1 MRKMT
6 WRNRNLFKKKA
17 VPVQKFNMGGSVR
30 GVEALK
36 NVAPTIGTFD
46 YDNAVNMMGGGMV
59 DMPVPQMQMGGS
71 PQIEMFESGDSAI
84 NEALNSQAAIDT
96 MNQSLM
102 TGGGDAV
109 PQSMMAAPMA
119 EEGAPM
125 MEDQG
130 PKDMSAAKQ
139 FSDQAL
145 EEAKESSQDII
156 AQAMGEIEKEIDTVE
171 EISTEEMKDLAEL
184 ISMQQRRLDSAS
196 TELSN
201 VMELGAVEDITLFD
215 NEFEREVQKKYP
227 LVAAALEKTLPKI
240 MDTTQIEEETM
251 PSTDSEIDKMY
262 GKGAAEEAMGE
273 ALGMPSGDTPVPTM
287 KEGGDPADAKQDI
300 VTKLLEERDRLLKEI
315 ATIDQNKKLYPNPRT
330 GKVEELP
337 MKPEDLEKLNRLTQ
351 ELSKIEQQIS
361 SGMIIQKQ
369 ASATPEPSITDMVK
383 ADVSGKLLDTNRR
396 TYEDV
401 LKQPGVKRI
410 YSDLEKM
417 IDQAGIGNVK
427 DTKATGTQAATG
439 VMRDVAAGEAGGR
452 LKKAQLEL
460 GLVGDIESDPYGTKA
475 GALTSTKL
483 GLLTK
488 GDNENDKMQ
497 SAAGLSAFNWM
508 AATGIHVPRSV
519 RDMAGL
525 EDTYEK
531 KKFNG
536 QEKTFSQLF
545 NDALANANIRALTQ
559 GEEGT
564 KLEALRQSKFLEIL
578 ARQWGTGIFNPKNIE
593 IELLALFPDAKK
605 LLPKK

>member
-1 MRKMT
+1 MT
-6 WRNRNLFKKKA
+6 WRNRNLFRKKA

-30 GVEALK
+30 GVEAFK
-36 NVAPTIGTFD
+36 NVAPTMGTFD

-59 DMPVPQMQMGGS
+59 DMPVQQMNTGGM
-71 PQIEMFESGDSAI
+71 PLEMFETGDPAI
-84 NEALNSQAAIDT
+84 NEQLNAQAAVDT

-102 TGGGDAV
+102 AGGGDAV

-119 EEGAPM
+119 EEAPM

-156 AQAMGEIEKEIDTVE
+156 AQAMGEIEKEIDNVE
-171 EISTEEMKDLAEL
+171 EISMEEMKDLAEL

-196 TELSN
+196 AELSN
-201 VMELGAVEDITLFD
+201 VMELDGVEDITLFD

-251 PSTDSEIDKMY
+251 PSD
-262 GKGAAEEAMGE
+262 
-273 ALGMPSGDTPVPTM
+273 DTPVLTM
-287 KEGGDPADAKQDI
+287 QEGGDPLLEAYTKYQEAKKVYDKLINDKAMAATNPRRRAPSEADIAAAKQAMDAAAQQ
-300 VTKLLEERDRLLKEI
+300 VESLRSGT
-315 ATIDQNKKLYPNPRT
+315 T
-330 GKVEELP
+330 GKP
-337 MKPEDLEKLNRLTQ
+337 T
-351 ELSKIEQQIS
+351 
-361 SGMIIQKQ
+361 
-369 ASATPEPSITDMVK
+369 AEPSIEEIVR
-383 ADVSGKLLDTNRR
+383 ADVSGNLLDTNRR

-401 LKQPGVKRI
+401 LKQPGVQRI
-410 YSDLEKM
+410 YADLEKM

-439 VMRDVAAGEAGGR
+439 VMRDVAAGEAGAR

-460 GLVGDIESDPYGTKA
+460 GLVGDIEGDPYGTKA

-483 GLLTK
+483 GLLSK
-488 GDNENDKMQ
+488 GDSENDKQ
-497 SAAGLSAFNWM
+497 FGAGGVNAFTWM
-508 AATGIHVPRSV
+508 ASTGIHVPPNI

-525 EDTYEK
+525 VTTYDK
-531 KKFNG
+531 KAFNG
-536 QEKTFSQLF
+536 EEKTFGQLF
-545 NDALANANIRALTQ
+545 NDARANANIRAITQ
-559 GEEGT
+559 GEEGEP
-564 KLEALRQSKFLEIL
+564 LQALRQDAFLQIL
-578 ARQWGTGIFNPKNIE
+578 ARQWRTGIFDAEAIE
-593 IELLALFPDAKK
+593 QELLTLFPDAKE
-605 LLPKK
+605 LLPKGK

>member
-6 WRNRNLFKKKA
+6 WRNRNLFRKKA

-30 GVEALK
+30 GVEAFK
-36 NVAPTIGTFD
+36 NVAPTMGTFD

-59 DMPVPQMQMGGS
+59 DMPVQQMNTGGM
-71 PQIEMFESGDSAI
+71 PLEMFETGDPAI
-84 NEALNSQAAIDT
+84 NEQLNAQAAVDT

-102 TGGGDAV
+102 AGGGDAV

-119 EEGAPM
+119 EEAPM

-156 AQAMGEIEKEIDTVE
+156 AQAMGEIEKEIDNVE
-171 EISTEEMKDLAEL
+171 EISMEEMKDLAEL

-196 TELSN
+196 AELSN
-201 VMELGAVEDITLFD
+201 VMELDGVEDITLFD

-251 PSTDSEIDKMY
+251 PSD
-262 GKGAAEEAMGE
+262 
-273 ALGMPSGDTPVPTM
+273 DTPVLTM
-287 KEGGDPADAKQDI
+287 QEGGDPLLEAYTKYQEAKKVYDKLINDKAMAATNPRRRAPSEADIAAAKQAMDAAAQQ
-300 VTKLLEERDRLLKEI
+300 VESLRSGT
-315 ATIDQNKKLYPNPRT
+315 T
-330 GKVEELP
+330 GKP
-337 MKPEDLEKLNRLTQ
+337 T
-351 ELSKIEQQIS
+351 
-361 SGMIIQKQ
+361 
-369 ASATPEPSITDMVK
+369 AEPSIEEIVR
-383 ADVSGKLLDTNRR
+383 ADVSGNLLDTNRR

-401 LKQPGVKRI
+401 LKQPGVQRI
-410 YSDLEKM
+410 YADLEKM

-439 VMRDVAAGEAGGR
+439 VMRDVAAGEAGAR

-460 GLVGDIESDPYGTKA
+460 GLVGDIEGDPYGTKA

-483 GLLTK
+483 GLLSK
-488 GDNENDKMQ
+488 GDSENDKQ
-497 SAAGLSAFNWM
+497 FGAGGVNAFTWM
-508 AATGIHVPRSV
+508 ASTGIHVPPNI

-525 EDTYEK
+525 VTTYDK
-531 KKFNG
+531 KAFNG
-536 QEKTFSQLF
+536 EEKTFGQLF
-545 NDALANANIRALTQ
+545 NDARANANIRAITQ
-559 GEEGT
+559 GEEGEP
-564 KLEALRQSKFLEIL
+564 LQALRQDAFLQIL
-578 ARQWGTGIFNPKNIE
+578 ARQWRTGIFDAEAIE
-593 IELLALFPDAKK
+593 QELLTLFPDAKE
-605 LLPKK
+605 LLPKGK

>member
-1 MRKMT
+1 MT
-6 WRNRNLFKKKA
+6 WRNRNLFRKKA

-36 NVAPTIGTFD
+36 NVAPTMGNFD

-59 DMPVPQMQMGGS
+59 DMPVPQMKMGGD
-71 PQIEMFESGDSAI
+71 PAIELFESGDSAL
-84 NEALNSQAAIDT
+84 NEALNTQAAVDT
-96 MNQSLM
+96 MNQALM

-119 EEGAPM
+119 EEAPM

-156 AQAMGEIEKEIDTVE
+156 AQAMGEIEKEIDNVE
-171 EISTEEMKDLAEL
+171 EISMEEMKDLAEL

-196 TELSN
+196 AELSN
-201 VMELGAVEDITLFD
+201 VMELGAVEEITLFD

-227 LVAAALEKTLPKI
+227 LVTAALEKTLPKI
-240 MDTTQIEEETM
+240 MDTTQIEEKTM

-273 ALGMPSGDTPVPTM
+273 ALGMPSSGTPVIAM
-287 KEGGDPADAKQDI
+287 QEGGEPLKEAIDKYNKAKQ
-300 VTKLLEERDRLLKEI
+300 EYDRLKANEGRGRDAPTPQEI
-315 ATIDQNKKLYPNPRT
+315 EAA
-330 GKVEELP
+330 
-337 MKPEDLEKLNRLTQ
+337 RLAM
-351 ELSKIEQQIS
+351 EQAFQVIQSLQGGGS
-361 SGMIIQKQ
+361 SVTPPP
-369 ASATPEPSITDMVK
+369 APEPSITDIVK
-383 ADVSGKLLDTNRR
+383 ADVSGNLLDTNRR

-401 LKQPGVKRI
+401 LKQPGVQRI
-410 YSDLEKM
+410 YADLEKM

-439 VMRDVAAGEAGGR
+439 VMRDVAAGEAGAR

-460 GLVGDIESDPYGTKA
+460 GLVGDIEGDPYGTKA

-483 GLLTK
+483 GLLTQ
-488 GDNENDKMQ
+488 GDSENDKQ
-497 SAAGLSAFNWM
+497 FGAGGVNAFTWM
-508 AATGIHVPRSV
+508 ATTGIHVPPTI

-525 EDTYEK
+525 TTTYDK
-531 KKFNG
+531 KVFNG
-536 QEKTFSQLF
+536 EEKTFGQLF
-545 NDALANANIRALTQ
+545 NDARANANIRAITQ
-559 GEEGT
+559 GEEGEP
-564 KLEALRQSKFLEIL
+564 LQALRQDAFLQIL
-578 ARQWGTGIFNPKNIE
+578 ARQWRTGIFDAKAIE
-593 IELLALFPDAKK
+593 QELLTLFPDAKE
-605 LLPKK
+605 LLPKGK

>member
-1 MRKMT
+1 MT
-6 WRNRNLFKKKA
+6 WRNRNLFRKKA

-36 NVAPTIGTFD
+36 NVAPTMGNFD

-59 DMPVPQMQMGGS
+59 DMPVPQMKMGGD
-71 PQIEMFESGDSAI
+71 PAIELFESGDSAL
-84 NEALNSQAAIDT
+84 NEALNTQAAVDT
-96 MNQSLM
+96 MNQALM

-119 EEGAPM
+119 EEAPM

-156 AQAMGEIEKEIDTVE
+156 AQAMGEIEKEIDNVE
-171 EISTEEMKDLAEL
+171 EISMEEMKDLAEL

-196 TELSN
+196 AELSN
-201 VMELGAVEDITLFD
+201 VMELGDVEEITLFD

-227 LVAAALEKTLPKI
+227 LVTAALEKTLPKI

-251 PSTDSEIDKMY
+251 PSSGTPVMPSSGTPVIAMQEGGEPLKEAIDKY
-262 GKGAAEEAMGE
+262 NK
-273 ALGMPSGDTPVPTM
+273 
-287 KEGGDPADAKQDI
+287 AKQ
-300 VTKLLEERDRLLKEI
+300 EYDRLKASEGRGRD
-315 ATIDQNKKLYPNPRT
+315 AAS
-330 GKVEELP
+330 
-337 MKPEDLEKLNRLTQ
+337 PE
-351 ELSKIEQQIS
+351 KIEAARLAMEQAFQVVQSLQTGGS
-361 SGMIIQKQ
+361 SVTPPP
-369 ASATPEPSITDMVK
+369 APEPSIYETVK
-383 ADVSGKLLDTNRR
+383 ADVSGNLLDTNRR

-401 LKQPGVKRI
+401 LKQPGVQRI
-410 YSDLEKM
+410 YADLEKM

-439 VMRDVAAGEAGGR
+439 VMRDVAAGEAGAR

-460 GLVGDIESDPYGTKA
+460 GLVGDIEGDPYGTKA

-483 GLLTK
+483 GLLTQ
-488 GDNENDKMQ
+488 GDSENDKQ
-497 SAAGLSAFNWM
+497 FGAGGVNAFTWM
-508 AATGIHVPRSV
+508 ATTGIHVPPTI

-525 EDTYEK
+525 TTTYDK
-531 KKFNG
+531 KVFNG
-536 QEKTFSQLF
+536 EEKTFGQLF
-545 NDALANANIRALTQ
+545 NDARANANIRAITQ
-559 GEEGT
+559 GEEGEP
-564 KLEALRQSKFLEIL
+564 LQALRQDAFLQIL
-578 ARQWGTGIFNPKNIE
+578 ARQWRTGIFDAKAIE
-593 IELLALFPDAKK
+593 QELLTLFPDAKE
-605 LLPKK
+605 LLPKGK

>member
-1 MRKMT
+1 MT
-6 WRNRNLFKKKA
+6 WRNRNLFRKKA
-17 VPVQKFNMGGSVR
+17 VPVQRFNMGGSVR

-36 NVAPTIGTFD
+36 NVAPTMGTFD

-59 DMPVPQMQMGGS
+59 DMPVQQMNTGGM
-71 PQIEMFESGDSAI
+71 PLEMFETGDPAI
-84 NEALNSQAAIDT
+84 NEQLNAQAAVDT
-96 MNQSLM
+96 MNQALM

-119 EEGAPM
+119 EEAPM

-156 AQAMGEIEKEIDTVE
+156 AQAMGEIEKEIDNVE

-196 TELSN
+196 AELSN

-251 PSTDSEIDKMY
+251 PSD
-262 GKGAAEEAMGE
+262 
-273 ALGMPSGDTPVPTM
+273 DTPVMTM
-287 KEGGDPADAKQDI
+287 QEGGDP
-300 VTKLLEERDRLLKEI
+300 LLEAYTKFQE
-315 ATIDQNKKLYPNPRT
+315 AKKLYDKLINDKAMAATNPRRRAPS
-330 GKVEELP
+330 EA
-337 MKPEDLEKLNRLTQ
+337 D
-351 ELSKIEQQIS
+351 IAAA
-361 SGMIIQKQ
+361 KQ
-369 ASATPEPSITDMVK
+369 AMDAAAQQVESFRSGTTDKATAEPEPSLEEIVR
-383 ADVSGKLLDTNRR
+383 ADVSGNLLDTNRR

-401 LKQPGVKRI
+401 LKQPGVQRI
-410 YSDLEKM
+410 YADLEKM

-439 VMRDVAAGEAGGR
+439 VMRDVAAGEAGAR

-460 GLVGDIESDPYGTKA
+460 GLVGDIEGDPYGTKA

-483 GLLTK
+483 GLLSK
-488 GDNENDKMQ
+488 GDTDNDK
-497 SAAGLSAFNWM
+497 SYGAAAAAGTTPFNWM
-508 AATGIHVPRSV
+508 LTTQVHVPQFV
-519 RDMAGL
+519 RDMANVR
-525 EDTYEK
+525 DTYETK
-531 KKFNG
+531 PINGKERNFMSVFN
-536 QEKTFSQLF
+536 EATRDPK
-545 NDALANANIRALTQ
+545 IRFFTTGDDGVVQAQ
-559 GEEGT
+559 
-564 KLEALRQSKFLEIL
+564 RQNRFVEIL
-578 ARQWGTGIFNPKNIE
+578 ALQFRQGIFDVERINA
-593 IELLALFPDAKK
+593 ALESEFATKAAEYK
-605 LLPKK
+605 E

>member
-1 MRKMT
+1 MT
-6 WRNRNLFKKKA
+6 WRNRNLFRKKA

-36 NVAPTIGTFD
+36 NVAPTMGTFD

-71 PQIEMFESGDSAI
+71 PQIEMFESGDSAL
-84 NEALNSQAAIDT
+84 NEALNAQAAVDT

-119 EEGAPM
+119 EEAPM

-156 AQAMGEIEKEIDTVE
+156 AQAMGEIEKEIDNVE

-196 TELSN
+196 AELSN
-201 VMELGAVEDITLFD
+201 VMELDGVEDITLFD

-227 LVAAALEKTLPKI
+227 LVTAALEKTLPKI

-251 PSTDSEIDKMY
+251 PSD
-262 GKGAAEEAMGE
+262 
-273 ALGMPSGDTPVPTM
+273 DTPVLTM
-287 KEGGDPADAKQDI
+287 QEGGEPLKEAIEKYNKAK
-300 VTKLLEERDRLLKEI
+300 EEYDRLKANEGRGRDAPSPERIEAARL
-315 ATIDQNKKLYPNPRT
+315 AMQQAFQVVQSLQT
-330 GKVEELP
+330 GG
-337 MKPEDLEKLNRLTQ
+337 
-351 ELSKIEQQIS
+351 S
-361 SGMIIQKQ
+361 SE
-369 ASATPEPSITDMVK
+369 TPPPTTNVPVKDMVK
-383 ADVSGKLLDTNRR
+383 ADVTGKLLDTNRR

-401 LKQPGVKRI
+401 LAQPGVQRI
-410 YSDLEKM
+410 YADLEKM

-439 VMRDVAAGEAGGR
+439 VMRDVAAGEAGAR

-460 GLVGDIESDPYGTKA
+460 GLVGDIEGDPYGTKS

-483 GLLTK
+483 SLLTE
-488 GDNENDKMQ
+488 GDLDNDKNFGR
-497 SAAGLSAFNWM
+497 AGQNAFTWM
-508 AATGIHVPRSV
+508 ASTGIHVPKDV

-525 EDTYEK
+525 VNTYDK
-531 KKFNG
+531 KTFSG
-536 QEKTFSQLF
+536 QEKTFTQLF
-545 NDALANANIRALTQ
+545 NEARANPNLMAITQ
-559 GEEGT
+559 GSGEP
-564 KLEALRQSKFLEIL
+564 LEALRQNKFMEIL
-578 ARQWGTGIFNPKNIE
+578 ASQWRTGIFDPKAIE
-593 IELLALFPDAKK
+593 IELLTLFPDARKR
-605 LLPKK
+605 LPKGN

>member
-1 MRKMT
+1 MT
-6 WRNRNLFKKKA
+6 WRNRNLFRKKA

-36 NVAPTIGTFD
+36 NVAPTMGNFD

-59 DMPVPQMQMGGS
+59 DMPVPQMKMGGD
-71 PQIEMFESGDSAI
+71 PAIELFESGDSAL
-84 NEALNSQAAIDT
+84 NEALNTQAAVDT
-96 MNQSLM
+96 MNQALM

-119 EEGAPM
+119 EEAPM

-156 AQAMGEIEKEIDTVE
+156 AQAMGEIEKEIDNVE
-171 EISTEEMKDLAEL
+171 EISMEEMKDLAEL

-196 TELSN
+196 AELSN
-201 VMELGAVEDITLFD
+201 VMELGDVEEITLFD

-227 LVAAALEKTLPKI
+227 LVTAALEKTLPKI

-251 PSTDSEIDKMY
+251 PSSGTPV
-262 GKGAAEEAMGE
+262 
-273 ALGMPSGDTPVPTM
+273 MPSSGTPVIAM
-287 KEGGDPADAKQDI
+287 QEGGEPLKEAIEKYNKAKQ
-300 VTKLLEERDRLLKEI
+300 EYDRLKASEGRGRD
-315 ATIDQNKKLYPNPRT
+315 AAS
-330 GKVEELP
+330 
-337 MKPEDLEKLNRLTQ
+337 PE
-351 ELSKIEQQIS
+351 KIEAARLAMEQAFQVVQSLQTGGS
-361 SGMIIQKQ
+361 SVTPPP
-369 ASATPEPSITDMVK
+369 APEPSIYETVK
-383 ADVSGKLLDTNRR
+383 ADVSGNLLDTNRR

-401 LKQPGVKRI
+401 LKQPGVQRI
-410 YSDLEKM
+410 YADLEKM

-439 VMRDVAAGEAGGR
+439 VMRDVAAGEAGAR

-460 GLVGDIESDPYGTKA
+460 GLVGDIEGDPYGTKA

-483 GLLTK
+483 GILTQ
-488 GDNENDKMQ
+488 GDSDNDRQ
-497 SAAGLSAFNWM
+497 FGAAGQNAFTWM
-508 AATGIHVPRSV
+508 ATTGIHVPPTI

-525 EDTYEK
+525 TTTYDK
-531 KKFNG
+531 KVFNG
-536 QEKTFSQLF
+536 EEKTFGQLF
-545 NDALANANIRALTQ
+545 NDARANANIRAITQ
-559 GEEGT
+559 GEEGEP
-564 KLEALRQSKFLEIL
+564 LQALRQDAFLQIL
-578 ARQWGTGIFNPKNIE
+578 ARQWRTGIFDAKAIE
-593 IELLALFPDAKK
+593 QELLTLFPDAKE
-605 LLPKK
+605 LLPKGK

>member
-1 MRKMT
+1 
-6 WRNRNLFKKKA
+6 
-17 VPVQKFNMGGSVR
+17 MGGSVR

-36 NVAPTIGTFD
+36 NVAPTMGTFD

-71 PQIEMFESGDSAI
+71 PQIEMFESGDSAL
-84 NEALNSQAAIDT
+84 NEALNAQAAVDT

-109 PQSMMAAPMA
+109 PQSMMAAPMT
-119 EEGAPM
+119 EEAPM

-156 AQAMGEIEKEIDTVE
+156 AQAMGEIEKEIDNVE

-196 TELSN
+196 AELSN
-201 VMELGAVEDITLFD
+201 VMELGDVEDITLFD

-251 PSTDSEIDKMY
+251 PSD
-262 GKGAAEEAMGE
+262 
-273 ALGMPSGDTPVPTM
+273 DTPVMTM
-287 KEGGDPADAKQDI
+287 QEGGDP
-300 VTKLLEERDRLLKEI
+300 LLEAYTKFQE
-315 ATIDQNKKLYPNPRT
+315 AKKLYDKLINDKAMAATNPRRRAPS
-330 GKVEELP
+330 EA
-337 MKPEDLEKLNRLTQ
+337 D
-351 ELSKIEQQIS
+351 IAAA
-361 SGMIIQKQ
+361 KQ
-369 ASATPEPSITDMVK
+369 AMDAAAQQVESFKSGTTDKSTAEPSITDIVK
-383 ADVSGKLLDTNRR
+383 ADVSGNLLNTNRR

-401 LKQPGVKRI
+401 LKQPGVQRI

-439 VMRDVAAGEAGGR
+439 VMRDVAAGEAGAR

-460 GLVGDIESDPYGTKA
+460 GLVGDIEGDPYGTKA

-483 GLLTK
+483 GLLTE
-488 GDNENDKMQ
+488 GDSENDKQ
-497 SAAGLSAFNWM
+497 FGAGGVNAFTWM
-508 AATGIHVPRSV
+508 ATTGIHVPPNI

-525 EDTYEK
+525 KTTYDK
-531 KKFNG
+531 KVFNG
-536 QEKTFSQLF
+536 EEKTFGQLF
-545 NDALANANIRALTQ
+545 NDARANANIRAITQ
-559 GEEGT
+559 GEEGEP
-564 KLEALRQSKFLEIL
+564 LQALRQDAFLQIL
-578 ARQWGTGIFNPKNIE
+578 ARQWQTGIFDAKAIE
-593 IELLALFPDAKK
+593 QELLILFPNAKE
-605 LLPKK
+605 LLPKGK

>member
-1 MRKMT
+1 MT
-6 WRNRNLFKKKA
+6 WRNRNLFRKKA

-36 NVAPTIGTFD
+36 NVAPTMGNFD

-59 DMPVPQMQMGGS
+59 DMPVPQMKMGGD
-71 PQIEMFESGDSAI
+71 PAIELFESGDSAL
-84 NEALNSQAAIDT
+84 NEALNTQAAVDT
-96 MNQSLM
+96 MNQALM

-119 EEGAPM
+119 EEAPM
-125 MEDQG
+125 MKDQG

-156 AQAMGEIEKEIDTVE
+156 AQAMGEIEKEIDNVE
-171 EISTEEMKDLAEL
+171 EISMEEMKDLAEL

-196 TELSN
+196 AELSN

-227 LVAAALEKTLPKI
+227 LVTAALEKTLPKI

-251 PSTDSEIDKMY
+251 PSD
-262 GKGAAEEAMGE
+262 
-273 ALGMPSGDTPVPTM
+273 DTPVIAM
-287 KEGGDPADAKQDI
+287 QEGGEPLKEAIDKYNKAKQ
-300 VTKLLEERDRLLKEI
+300 EYDRLKANEGRGRDAPTPQEI
-315 ATIDQNKKLYPNPRT
+315 EAA
-330 GKVEELP
+330 
-337 MKPEDLEKLNRLTQ
+337 RLAM
-351 ELSKIEQQIS
+351 EQAFQVIQSLQGGGS
-361 SGMIIQKQ
+361 SVTPPP
-369 ASATPEPSITDMVK
+369 APEPSITDIVK
-383 ADVSGKLLDTNRR
+383 ADVSGNLLNTNRR

-401 LKQPGVKRI
+401 LKQPGVQRI
-410 YSDLEKM
+410 YADLEKM

-439 VMRDVAAGEAGGR
+439 VMRDVAAGEAGAR

-460 GLVGDIESDPYGTKA
+460 GLVGDIEGDPYGTKA

-483 GLLTK
+483 GLLTQ
-488 GDNENDKMQ
+488 GDSENDKQ
-497 SAAGLSAFNWM
+497 FGAGGVNAFTWM
-508 AATGIHVPRSV
+508 ATTGIHVPPTI

-525 EDTYEK
+525 VTTYDK
-531 KKFNG
+531 KVFNG
-536 QEKTFSQLF
+536 EEKTFGQLF
-545 NDALANANIRALTQ
+545 NDARANANIRAITQ
-559 GEEGT
+559 GEEGEP
-564 KLEALRQSKFLEIL
+564 LQALRQDAFLQIL
-578 ARQWGTGIFNPKNIE
+578 ARQWRTGIFDAKAIE
-593 IELLALFPDAKK
+593 QELLTLFPDAKE
-605 LLPKK
+605 LLPKGK

>member
-1 MRKMT
+1 MT
-6 WRNRNLFKKKA
+6 WRNRNLFRKKA

-30 GVEALK
+30 GVEAFK
-36 NVAPTIGTFD
+36 NVAPTMGTFD

-59 DMPVPQMQMGGS
+59 DMPVQQMNTGGM
-71 PQIEMFESGDSAI
+71 PLEMFETGDPAI
-84 NEALNSQAAIDT
+84 NEQLNAQAAVDT

-102 TGGGDAV
+102 AGGGDAV

-119 EEGAPM
+119 EEAPM

-156 AQAMGEIEKEIDTVE
+156 AQAMGEIEKEIDNVE
-171 EISTEEMKDLAEL
+171 EISMEEMKDLAEL

-196 TELSN
+196 AELSN
-201 VMELGAVEDITLFD
+201 VMELDGVEDITLFD

-251 PSTDSEIDKMY
+251 PSD
-262 GKGAAEEAMGE
+262 
-273 ALGMPSGDTPVPTM
+273 DTPVMTM
-287 KEGGDPADAKQDI
+287 QKGGDPLTEAIAEFTKAKE
-300 VTKLLEERDRLLKEI
+300 LYDRLKASENRGRD
-315 ATIDQNKKLYPNPRT
+315 AAS
-330 GKVEELP
+330 
-337 MKPEDLEKLNRLTQ
+337 PE
-351 ELSKIEQQIS
+351 KIEAARLAMEQALQVVRSLQGGGS
-361 SGMIIQKQ
+361 SVTPP
-369 ASATPEPSITDMVK
+369 AAPEPSIREIVK
-383 ADVSGKLLDTNRR
+383 ADISGNLLDTNRR

-401 LKQPGVKRI
+401 LKQPGVQRI

-439 VMRDVAAGEAGGR
+439 VMRDVAAGEAGAR

-460 GLVGDIESDPYGTKA
+460 GLVGDIEGDPYGTKA

-483 GLLTK
+483 GLLTQ
-488 GDNENDKMQ
+488 GDSDNDKAYGAQ
-497 SAAGLSAFNWM
+497 AGSTTPFNWM
-508 AATGIHVPRSV
+508 LTTQVHVPLNV
-519 RDMAGL
+519 RNMAGL
-525 EDTYEK
+525 ANTYDEKPINGIDRNFLSVFNEAARDPKIRFFTTEDD
-531 KKFNG
+531 G
-536 QEKTFSQLF
+536 VAQAQ
-545 NDALANANIRALTQ
+545 
-559 GEEGT
+559 
-564 KLEALRQSKFLEIL
+564 RQNRFVEIL
-578 ARQWGTGIFNPKNIE
+578 ALQFRQGIFDVERIKA
-593 IELLALFPDAKK
+593 ALESEFATKAAEYK
-605 LLPKK
+605 E

>member
-1 MRKMT
+1 MT
-6 WRNRNLFKKKA
+6 WRNRNLFRKKA

-36 NVAPTIGTFD
+36 NVAPTMGTFD

-71 PQIEMFESGDSAI
+71 PQIEMFESGDSAL
-84 NEALNSQAAIDT
+84 NEALNAQAAVDT

-119 EEGAPM
+119 KEEAPM

-156 AQAMGEIEKEIDTVE
+156 AQAMGEIEKEIDNVE

-196 TELSN
+196 AELSN
-201 VMELGAVEDITLFD
+201 VMELDGVEDITLFD

-251 PSTDSEIDKMY
+251 PSD
-262 GKGAAEEAMGE
+262 
-273 ALGMPSGDTPVPTM
+273 DTPVMTM
-287 KEGGDPADAKQDI
+287 QEGGDPLTEAIENYNKAK
-300 VTKLLEERDRLLKEI
+300 ENYDRLKFNEGRGRDAPSPKAIETARLAMEQ
-315 ATIDQNKKLYPNPRT
+315 ALQVVQSLQT
-330 GKVEELP
+330 GG
-337 MKPEDLEKLNRLTQ
+337 
-351 ELSKIEQQIS
+351 S
-361 SGMIIQKQ
+361 SE
-369 ASATPEPSITDMVK
+369 TPPPTTNVPVTDMVR
-383 ADVSGKLLDTNRR
+383 ADVTGKLLDTNRR

-401 LKQPGVKRI
+401 LAQPGVQRI
-410 YSDLEKM
+410 YADLEKM

-439 VMRDVAAGEAGGR
+439 VMRDVAAGEAGAR

-460 GLVGDIESDPYGTKA
+460 GLVGDIEGDPYGTKS

-483 GLLTK
+483 SLLTE
-488 GDNENDKMQ
+488 GDLDNDKNFGR
-497 SAAGLSAFNWM
+497 AGQNAFTWM
-508 AATGIHVPRSV
+508 ASTGIHVPKDIREL
-519 RDMAGL
+519 AGL
-525 EDTYEK
+525 ENTYDRK
-531 KKFNG
+531 IFSG
-536 QEKTFSQLF
+536 QEKTFTQLF
-545 NDALANANIRALTQ
+545 NEARANPNLMAITQ
-559 GEEGT
+559 GSGEP
-564 KLEALRQSKFLEIL
+564 LEALRQNKFMEIL
-578 ARQWGTGIFNPKNIE
+578 ASQWRTGIFDPKAIE
-593 IELLALFPDAKK
+593 IELLTLFPDARKR
-605 LLPKK
+605 LPKGK

>member
-1 MRKMT
+1 MT
-6 WRNRNLFKKKA
+6 WRNRNLFRKKA

-36 NVAPTIGTFD
+36 NVAPTMGTFD

-71 PQIEMFESGDSAI
+71 PQIEMFESGDSAL
-84 NEALNSQAAIDT
+84 NEALNAQAAVDT

-109 PQSMMAAPMA
+109 PQSMMAAPMT
-119 EEGAPM
+119 EEAPM

-156 AQAMGEIEKEIDTVE
+156 AQAMGEIEKEIDNVE

-196 TELSN
+196 AELSN
-201 VMELGAVEDITLFD
+201 VMELGDVEDITLFD

-251 PSTDSEIDKMY
+251 PSD
-262 GKGAAEEAMGE
+262 
-273 ALGMPSGDTPVPTM
+273 DTPVMTM
-287 KEGGDPADAKQDI
+287 QEGGDP
-300 VTKLLEERDRLLKEI
+300 LLEAYTKFQE
-315 ATIDQNKKLYPNPRT
+315 AKKLYDKLINDKAMAATNPRRRAPS
-330 GKVEELP
+330 EA
-337 MKPEDLEKLNRLTQ
+337 D
-351 ELSKIEQQIS
+351 IAAA
-361 SGMIIQKQ
+361 KQ
-369 ASATPEPSITDMVK
+369 AMDAAAQQVESFKSGTTDKSTAEPSITDIVK
-383 ADVSGKLLDTNRR
+383 ADVSGNLLNTNRR

-401 LKQPGVKRI
+401 LKQPGVQRI

-439 VMRDVAAGEAGGR
+439 VMRDVAAGEAGAR

-460 GLVGDIESDPYGTKA
+460 GLVGDIEGDPYGTKA

-483 GLLTK
+483 GLLTE
-488 GDNENDKMQ
+488 GDSENDKQ
-497 SAAGLSAFNWM
+497 FGAGGVNAFTWM
-508 AATGIHVPRSV
+508 ATTGIHVPPNI

-525 EDTYEK
+525 KTTYDK
-531 KKFNG
+531 KVFNG
-536 QEKTFSQLF
+536 EEKTFGQLF
-545 NDALANANIRALTQ
+545 NDARANANIRAITQ
-559 GEEGT
+559 GEEGEP
-564 KLEALRQSKFLEIL
+564 LQALRQDAFLQIL
-578 ARQWGTGIFNPKNIE
+578 ARQWQTGIFDAKAIE
-593 IELLALFPDAKK
+593 QELLILFPNAKE
-605 LLPKK
+605 LLPKGK

>member
-1 MRKMT
+1 MT
-6 WRNRNLFKKKA
+6 WRNRNLFRKKA

-30 GVEALK
+30 GVEAFK
-36 NVAPTIGTFD
+36 NVAPTMGTFD

-59 DMPVPQMQMGGS
+59 DMPVQQMNTGGM
-71 PQIEMFESGDSAI
+71 PLEMFETGDPAI
-84 NEALNSQAAIDT
+84 NEQLNAQAAVDT

-119 EEGAPM
+119 EEAPM

-196 TELSN
+196 AELSN
-201 VMELGAVEDITLFD
+201 VMELGDVEDITLFD

-251 PSTDSEIDKMY
+251 PSD
-262 GKGAAEEAMGE
+262 
-273 ALGMPSGDTPVPTM
+273 DTPVMTM
-287 KEGGDPADAKQDI
+287 QEGGDPLLEAYTKYQEAKKVYDKLINDKAMAATNPRRRAPSEADIAAAKQAMDAAAQQ
-300 VTKLLEERDRLLKEI
+300 VESFKSGTTDK
-315 ATIDQNKKLYPNPRT
+315 AT
-330 GKVEELP
+330 
-337 MKPEDLEKLNRLTQ
+337 
-351 ELSKIEQQIS
+351 
-361 SGMIIQKQ
+361 
-369 ASATPEPSITDMVK
+369 AEPSIEEIVR
-383 ADVSGKLLDTNRR
+383 ADVSGNLLDTNRR

-401 LKQPGVKRI
+401 LKQPGVQRI
-410 YSDLEKM
+410 YADLEKM

-439 VMRDVAAGEAGGR
+439 VMRDVAAGEAGAR

-460 GLVGDIESDPYGTKA
+460 GLVGDIEGDPYGTKA

-483 GLLTK
+483 GLLSK
-488 GDNENDKMQ
+488 GDSENDKQ
-497 SAAGLSAFNWM
+497 FGAGGVNAFTWM
-508 AATGIHVPRSV
+508 ASTGIHVPPNI

-525 EDTYEK
+525 VTTYDK
-531 KKFNG
+531 KVFNG
-536 QEKTFSQLF
+536 EEKTFGQLF
-545 NDALANANIRALTQ
+545 NDARANANIRAITQ
-559 GEEGT
+559 GEEGEP
-564 KLEALRQSKFLEIL
+564 LQALRQDAFLQIL
-578 ARQWGTGIFNPKNIE
+578 ARQWRTGIFDAKAIE
-593 IELLALFPDAKK
+593 QELLTLFPDAKE
-605 LLPKK
+605 LLPKGK

>member
-6 WRNRNLFKKKA
+6 WRNRNLFRKKA

-36 NVAPTIGTFD
+36 NVAPTMGTFD

-71 PQIEMFESGDSAI
+71 PQIEMFESGDSAL
-84 NEALNSQAAIDT
+84 NEALNAQAAVDT

-119 EEGAPM
+119 EEAPM

-156 AQAMGEIEKEIDTVE
+156 AQAMGEIEKEIDNVE

-196 TELSN
+196 AELSN

-251 PSTDSEIDKMY
+251 PSDN
-262 GKGAAEEAMGE
+262 
-273 ALGMPSGDTPVPTM
+273 TPVPTM

-369 ASATPEPSITDMVK
+369 ASATPEPSIREIVK
-383 ADVSGKLLDTNRR
+383 ADVSGNLLNTNRR

-401 LKQPGVKRI
+401 LKQPGVQRI

-439 VMRDVAAGEAGGR
+439 VMRDVAAGEAGAR

-460 GLVGDIESDPYGTKA
+460 GLVGDIEGDPYGTKA

-483 GLLTK
+483 GLLTQ
-488 GDNENDKMQ
+488 GDSDNDKQ
-497 SAAGLSAFNWM
+497 FGAAGQNAFNWM
-508 AATGIHVPRSV
+508 ATTGIHVPPNI
-519 RDMAGL
+519 RDIAGL
-525 EDTYEK
+525 KTTYDK
-531 KKFNG
+531 KVFNG
-536 QEKTFSQLF
+536 QEKTFGQLF
-545 NDALANANIRALTQ
+545 NDARANANIRAITQ
-559 GEEGT
+559 GQEGEP
-564 KLEALRQSKFLEIL
+564 LQALRQDAFLQIL
-578 ARQWGTGIFNPKNIE
+578 ARQWQTGIFDAKAIE
-593 IELLALFPDAKK
+593 QELLTLFPNAKE
-605 LLPKK
+605 LLPKGK

>member
-1 MRKMT
+1 MT
-6 WRNRNLFKKKA
+6 WRNRNLFRKKA

-36 NVAPTIGTFD
+36 NVAPTMGTFD

-59 DMPVPQMQMGGS
+59 DMPVQQMNMGGM
-71 PQIEMFESGDSAI
+71 PLEMFETGDPAI
-84 NEALNSQAAIDT
+84 NEQLNAQAAVDT

-102 TGGGDAV
+102 AGGGDAV

-119 EEGAPM
+119 EEAPM

-196 TELSN
+196 AELSN
-201 VMELGAVEDITLFD
+201 VMELGSVEDITLFD

-251 PSTDSEIDKMY
+251 PSD
-262 GKGAAEEAMGE
+262 
-273 ALGMPSGDTPVPTM
+273 DTPVMTM
-287 KEGGDPADAKQDI
+287 QEGGNP
-300 VTKLLEERDRLLKEI
+300 LLEAYTKFQE
-315 ATIDQNKKLYPNPRT
+315 AKKLYDKLINDKAMAATNPRRRAPS
-330 GKVEELP
+330 EA
-337 MKPEDLEKLNRLTQ
+337 D
-351 ELSKIEQQIS
+351 IAAA
-361 SGMIIQKQ
+361 KQ
-369 ASATPEPSITDMVK
+369 AMDAAAQQVESFTSGTTDKATAEPEPSLEEMVK
-383 ADVSGKLLDTNRR
+383 ADISGNLLDTNRR

-401 LKQPGVKRI
+401 LKQPGVQRI
-410 YSDLEKM
+410 YADLEKM

-439 VMRDVAAGEAGGR
+439 VMRDVAAGEAGAR

-460 GLVGDIESDPYGTKA
+460 GLVGDIEGDPYGTKA

-483 GLLTK
+483 GLLSK
-488 GDNENDKMQ
+488 GDTDNDK
-497 SAAGLSAFNWM
+497 SYGAAAAAGTTPFNWM
-508 AATGIHVPRSV
+508 LTTQVHVPQFV
-519 RDMAGL
+519 RDMANIK
-525 EDTYEK
+525 DTYETK
-531 KKFNG
+531 PINGKERNFMSVFNEATRDPKIRFFTTG
-536 QEKTFSQLF
+536 DDGVVQAQRQNRFVEILALQFRQGF
-545 NDALANANIRALTQ
+545 FDVERINDALESEFA
-559 GEEGT
+559 T
-564 KLEALRQSKFLEIL
+564 KAAEYKE
-578 ARQWGTGIFNPKNIE
+578 
-593 IELLALFPDAKK
+593 
-605 LLPKK
+605 